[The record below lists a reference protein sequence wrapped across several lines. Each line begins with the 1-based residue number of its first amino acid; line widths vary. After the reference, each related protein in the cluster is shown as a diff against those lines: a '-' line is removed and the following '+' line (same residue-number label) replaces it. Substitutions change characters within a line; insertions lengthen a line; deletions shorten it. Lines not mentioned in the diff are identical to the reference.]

1 MSLHAKFVWTFQIMA
16 TRPVNST
23 PDSLKWKQLFES
35 ALDELSDDTKRDR
48 SKPIYSRRPVVF
60 GAEPEYKRTDR
71 VLSDAADALAAL
83 WRTPSSKAAPRPGV
97 DRNPK

>member
-1 MSLHAKFVWTFQIMA
+1 MA

-35 ALDELSDDTKRDR
+35 ALDELSDDTKGDR
-48 SKPIYSRRPVVF
+48 SKPIYARRPVVLNS
-60 GAEPEYKRTDR
+60 EPEYKRTDR
-71 VLSDAADALAAL
+71 ALSEAADALAAL
-83 WRTPSSKAAPRPGV
+83 WRTPSSKAVLRPGI